1 MANIEQR
8 GTTFRVRVRRHGA
21 PAMTR
26 TFDTLADAELWSAE
40 TEAAVKAGTLE
51 THRQRTATLAE
62 LLEGYQ
68 TKVTWRKKGEAQER
82 SRIGALLRHPISKF
96 SLENLSKQAFRDYRD
111 ARLALVSGST
121 VARELALLSVAMA
134 WARNERDAPCDPA
147 WIDGL
152 KPSENPARER
162 RLEPGEY
169 ERLMAAAPSW
179 LQSYVA
185 LAVET
190 AMRRGELAMLKWAD
204 IDLQRRV
211 AVLQTTKNGQPR
223 RVPLSGVAL
232 RTLEAMPRNISG
244 FVFQQN
250 LSAISTAFIACCAKA
265 GIKGLRLHDL
275 RAEAVSRLFERGLDL
290 ASVKSI
296 SGHKSVAILRYMRAG
311 DVEALAAR
319 LA

>member
-1 MANIEQR
+1 
-8 GTTFRVRVRRHGA
+8 
-21 PAMTR
+21 
-26 TFDTLADAELWSAE
+26 
-40 TEAAVKAGTLE
+40 
-51 THRQRTATLAE
+51 
-62 LLEGYQ
+62 
-68 TKVTWRKKGEAQER
+68 VT
-82 SRIGALLRHPISKF
+82 
-96 SLENLSKQAFRDYRD
+96 
-111 ARLALVSGST
+111 GST

-169 ERLMAAAPSW
+169 ERLMAVAPSW

-190 AMRRGELAMLKWAD
+190 AMRRGELANLKWQD

-211 AVLQTTKNGQPR
+211 VTLATSKNGSGR
-223 RVPLSGVAL
+223 RVPLSGIAL
-232 RTLEAMPRNISG
+232 RTLEKMARNIDG
-244 FVFQQN
+244 FVFQQRE
-250 LSAISTAFIACCAKA
+250 SAISTAFIACCAKA
-265 GIKGLRLHDL
+265 GISGLRLHDL
-275 RAEAVSRLFERGLDL
+275 RAEAVSRLFEKGLDL

-296 SGHKSVAILRYMRAG
+296 SGHKSVAILRYMRSG
-311 DVEALAAR
+311 DTEALAMR